1 MKNVKSKSLKLMCGI
16 MFYSKMHGK
25 FIPERDSVNTVILRN
40 LSISNRAS
48 ESIRIYVLG
57 NSPVRINDF
66 K

>member
-25 FIPERDSVNTVILRN
+25 LTPERDSVNIVILRN
-40 LSISNRAS
+40 LSISHRAS

-57 NSPVRINDF
+57 NGPVRMNNF